1 MELAAPLL
9 TDTGEGHCT
18 AVRRGVL
25 GCSLSGSTVGRAILW
40 WELCLN
46 RTVFMRAGE
55 LWRGKGKKEGKI
67 IAVGLN

>member
-18 AVRRGVL
+18 AIRTGVL

-46 RTVFMRAGE
+46 SLYESRRALEGE
-55 LWRGKGKKEGKI
+55 REEGR
-67 IAVGLN
+67 

>member
-9 TDTGEGHCT
+9 TDTGVKGI
-18 AVRRGVL
+18 VQPL
-25 GCSLSGSTVGRAILW
+25 GGACLAALSGSTVGTAILW

-55 LWRGKGKKEGKI
+55 LWRGQGKKEGKI